1 MGLIMNGNDRFDL
14 EQHILKCWNITDDL
28 DVLSKA
34 VRDVDFDVGETADI
48 LLGMRQLYEI
58 KFSNLFGCFEELV
71 NKKRIT

>member
-1 MGLIMNGNDRFDL
+1 MGLIMNDNDRFDL
-14 EQHILKCWNITDDL
+14 EQHIMKCWNITDDL

-58 KFSNLFGCFEELV
+58 KFSNLFGCFEDLV
-71 NKKRIT
+71 HKKKIT